1 MKKQI
6 RKITGQ
12 ECPAYPDRWGFLTP
26 PHKRLLGL
34 LSLGILT
41 LSLIACS
48 LFRPK
53 IMVPE
58 MDPGFCM
65 NCHQQVTPG
74 LFQSWVESKHAQK
87 GVHCMTC
94 HIDHQAASEQ
104 KSMVFPEKCGECH
117 KKELAE
123 FRKSRHSIGFE
134 RMRIQGEYLSIP
146 QEIRAA
152 FCERCHII
160 EKRCNSCHT
169 SHKFSLKEA
178 RDPDACGSCHLG
190 PDHPHKEMYET
201 SLHGTIYKVTQDP
214 DRAPRCVTCHMPK
227 GTHNSSFGIARG
239 PVGTG
244 FEVVDLKEV
253 PISKDEQ
260 ERRREEMV
268 SVCTG
273 CHSKR
278 FSREQLENADQ
289 VKEEGFKL
297 QEKGKEPIRE
307 IEKGGLLYPAIGERL
322 PHPTEGRT
330 LVLADPQLYVGT
342 SHIER
347 LFFTMFKFHNIRVWK
362 SGYHFSPAYT
372 HGYGW
377 AEMQLDLIDIKEEAE
392 KLRELFKQMKKP

>member
-1 MKKQI
+1 MV
-6 RKITGQ
+6 RKTFIGVL
-12 ECPAYPDRWGFLTP
+12 C
-26 PHKRLLGL
+26 
-34 LSLGILT
+34 LGILS

-48 LFRPK
+48 LLRPK
-53 IMVPE
+53 VYVPD

-74 LFQSWVESKHAQK
+74 LFQSWVESKHAK
-87 GVHCMTC
+87 NGVHCMTC

-104 KSMVFPEKCGECH
+104 KSLVFPKKCGECH

-123 FRKSRHSIGFE
+123 FRKSRHSIGFD

-146 QEIRAA
+146 QEVRAA
-152 FCERCHII
+152 FCERCHSI

-178 RDPDACGSCHLG
+178 RDPEACGCCHLG
-190 PDHPHKEMYET
+190 PDHPHKEMYDT
-201 SLHGTIYKVTQDP
+201 SLHGTIYKITQNP
-214 DRAPRCVTCHMPK
+214 DRAPRCVTCHMPN
-227 GTHNSSFGIARG
+227 GTHNASFGIARG
-239 PVGTG
+239 PAGTRS
-244 FEVVDLKEV
+244 EAVDLKEI
-253 PISKDEQ
+253 PIPKEEE
-260 ERRREEMV
+260 ERRRREMIEI
-268 SVCTG
+268 CTK
-273 CHSKR
+273 CHSRR
-278 FSREQLENADQ
+278 FAKEQLENADQ
-289 VKEEGFKL
+289 VKEEGFNL
-297 QEKGKEPIRE
+297 MEKGKEPIKE
-307 IEKGGLLYPAIGERL
+307 IEKEGLLYPSVPERM

-377 AEMQLDLIDIKEEAE
+377 TEMQLDLIDIKEEAQ
-392 KLRELFKQMKKP
+392 KLREIFKEIKK

>member
-1 MKKQI
+1 MKKHL
-6 RKITGQ
+6 RGITGQ
-12 ECPAYPDRWGFLTP
+12 KCSVYPVRRGSLSP
-26 PHKRLLGL
+26 PYKRQLGL
-34 LSLGILT
+34 LSLGILI

-48 LFRPK
+48 FFRPK
-53 IMVPE
+53 IMVQE
-58 MDPGFCM
+58 MDPGFCIH
-65 NCHQQVTPG
+65 CHQQVTPG
-74 LFQSWVESKHAQK
+74 LFQSWVESKHAKK
-87 GVHCMTC
+87 GVHCMSC

-104 KSMVFPEKCGECH
+104 KAMVFPDKCGECH

-123 FRKSRHSIGFE
+123 FRQSRHSIGFE

-169 SHKFSLKEA
+169 SHKFSLEEA

-190 PDHPHKEMYET
+190 PDHPHKEMYDT

-214 DRAPRCVTCHMPK
+214 DRAPRCITCHMPK

-244 FEVVDLKEV
+244 AEVVDLKET
-253 PISKDEQ
+253 PISQEEQ
-260 ERRREEMV
+260 QRRRQEMIG
-268 SVCTG
+268 VCTG

-307 IEKGGLLYPAIGERL
+307 MEKEGLLYPSLAERM
-322 PHPTEGRT
+322 PHPTEGRA

-362 SGYHFSPAYT
+362 SGYHFSPSYT

-377 AEMQLDLIDIKEEAE
+377 AEMQLDLIDIQEEAD
-392 KLRELFKQMKKP
+392 KLRELLKQQKK